1 MCVRIV
7 GGDVGKGLVL
17 TTRPASLYNPAVD
30 QFQSTTTTAAIW
42 RERERENRPTAS
54 TASSSR
60 GKRSNFRYLDRAP
73 SFHPLFSSTTA
84 STLAVD
90 GRRNDFS
97 IPYSRGFSFFFL
109 FFFFFQV
116 RCSRKFLERRGR
128 VSGKTTCT
136 MTTSIIEKRYNLVSG
151 PCSSDS
157 NRSLLLLPPYDFS
170 LVISKRYFPFPVS
183 FHRGQRGVIDR
194 CLLFARGVRRCW

>member
-1 MCVRIV
+1 M
-7 GGDVGKGLVL
+7 L
-17 TTRPASLYNPAVD
+17 TTHPASLYNPAVD

-42 RERERENRPTAS
+42 RERERERIVRPHP
-54 TASSSR
+54 R
-60 GKRSNFRYLDRAP
+60 
-73 SFHPLFSSTTA
+73 HPLLEANDRIFVTSIAPLRSIPCFPPRRPPLSRWT
-84 STLAVD
+84 VD
-90 GRRNDFS
+90 GM
-97 IPYSRGFSFFFL
+97 ISRFLIVEVSLSF

-116 RCSRKFLERRGR
+116 RCSRKLLERRGR